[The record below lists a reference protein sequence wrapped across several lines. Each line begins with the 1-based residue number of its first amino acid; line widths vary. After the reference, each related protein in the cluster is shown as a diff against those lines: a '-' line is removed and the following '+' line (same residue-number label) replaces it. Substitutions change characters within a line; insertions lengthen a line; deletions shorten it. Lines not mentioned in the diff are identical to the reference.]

1 MNHDSRSK
9 PASPATN
16 PATNPT
22 PTPTPTTNPPA
33 ESREAR
39 FERGMETLS
48 RIDGE
53 AGRKVIDSLGDISP
67 ELGHQ
72 VVAWGFGEIYRRP
85 QLAPRDR
92 QLVTLGMLTA
102 LGGCEPQLDVHV
114 NAALNVGLTPEEI
127 VEALLHSAGYCGF
140 PKALNA
146 TFVAKK
152 VFGERGLLPVGQEA
166 PQE

>member
-1 MNHDSRSK
+1 MDTAANDAGTR
-9 PASPATN
+9 
-16 PATNPT
+16 
-22 PTPTPTTNPPA
+22 
-33 ESREAR
+33 RER
-39 FERGMETLS
+39 FAHGMEVLD

-53 AGRKVIDSLGDISP
+53 VGRRVVESLDDINP

-72 VVAWGFGEIYRRP
+72 VVAWGFGEIYSRP

-102 LGGCEPQLDVHV
+102 LGGCEPQLEVHV
-114 NAALNVGLTPEEI
+114 NASLNVGLTPEQI
-127 VEALLHSAGYCGF
+127 VEALLHSAAYCGF

-152 VFGERGLLPVGQEA
+152 VFAERGLLPVTGT
-166 PQE
+166 